1 MKSLRQSKAARFI
14 GSNYLLF
21 VMFGTLV
28 TLFLYS
34 NHAHATDLLANTLTG
49 DVKDTI
55 NGAGKKWAVLIDLGI
70 SIGAFIMTKKPLVFF
85 SVFGVLLAISA
96 AGSFV
101 N

>member
-1 MKSLRQSKAARFI
+1 MQNLRRSKAAKSI
-14 GSNYLLF
+14 SNYYLLLA
-21 VMFGTLV
+21 MFGTVATLV
-28 TLFLYS
+28 LFS
-34 NHAHATDLLANTLTG
+34 NHAHAADLLANTLTS

-55 NGAGKKWAVLIDLGI
+55 NGTGKKWAVLIDLGI